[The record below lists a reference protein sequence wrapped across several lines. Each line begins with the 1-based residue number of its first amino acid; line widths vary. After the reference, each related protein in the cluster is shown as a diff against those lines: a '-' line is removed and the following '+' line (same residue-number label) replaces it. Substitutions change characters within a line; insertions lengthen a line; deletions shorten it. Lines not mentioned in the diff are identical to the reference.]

1 MKRYYSP
8 PVIEIIKTASQ
19 LPLLADSIDNIT
31 GNGDVNLGGGGTEPA
46 HAPQRRWEEWEEWK

>member
-8 PVIEIIKTASQ
+8 PVIEVIKTVSPS
-19 LPLLADSIDNIT
+19 PLLTGSIDNVT
-31 GNGDVNLGGGGTEPA
+31 GNGDIDFGGGGTGSA